1 MNILNETFFG
11 CYELEVA
18 LILRKSLFLNGILTN
33 SEAWYGLSVAD
44 MKILEQIDESLL
56 RKFLQTP
63 VSTPK
68 CILYLETG
76 STPIRFIIISRR
88 LMFLHYILRE
98 NEESLISKFFQ
109 AQLANPVKNDWTM
122 TCSENLQE
130 LGIDQSLNEIRSM
143 SKQKFKTLIK
153 EKNSQ
158 KAFAFLQ
165 EEKSKLS
172 KVKDLQYEK
181 LMIQTYL
188 LPSNLADVRLAKFVF
203 SLRSRMLDVK
213 CNYKNNYSN
222 LCCPICKNE
231 NDDQE
236 HLLSCEGLRNLFPVN
251 KLPNY
256 DDLYG
261 NNHEEVLGIARILK
275 QQYETRKSV
284 LKDILPQ

>member
-1 MNILNETFFG
+1 
-11 CYELEVA
+11 
-18 LILRKSLFLNGILTN
+18 
-33 SEAWYGLSVAD
+33 
-44 MKILEQIDESLL
+44 
-56 RKFLQTP
+56 
-63 VSTPK
+63 
-68 CILYLETG
+68 
-76 STPIRFIIISRR
+76 
-88 LMFLHYILRE
+88 
-98 NEESLISKFFQ
+98 
-109 AQLANPVKNDWTM
+109 
-122 TCSENLQE
+122 
-130 LGIDQSLNEIRSM
+130 
-143 SKQKFKTLIK
+143 
-153 EKNSQ
+153 
-158 KAFAFLQ
+158 
-165 EEKSKLS
+165 
-172 KVKDLQYEK
+172 
-181 LMIQTYL
+181 MIQTYL

-231 NDDQE
+231 IDDQE